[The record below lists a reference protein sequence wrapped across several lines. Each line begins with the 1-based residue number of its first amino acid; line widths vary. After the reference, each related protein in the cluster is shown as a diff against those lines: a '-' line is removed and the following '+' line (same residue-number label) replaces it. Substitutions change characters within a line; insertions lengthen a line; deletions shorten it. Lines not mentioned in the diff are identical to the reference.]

1 MLLFSG
7 QEVRADIQTNVGVS
21 RIAPLPD
28 KIAPINAPFPM
39 SPLKRPV
46 FPDRSFNITDYGAKG
61 DGTTKNTEP
70 FRNAIAACNAAGG
83 GRVIVPAGQW
93 FTGRDPPQ
101 EPRQPAPARKAR
113 KSISVDDPQDYLPVV
128 FTRWAGFEVMN
139 YSPLDLRQWLRE
151 HRHHRPGQTL
161 RPREQMVGLEQAAG

>member
-1 MLLFSG
+1 MKQTYPIRQRKLPKICRVTLISALATVCMLLFSG

-46 FPDRSFNITDYGAKG
+46 FPDRSFNLTDYGAKG
-61 DGTTKNTEP
+61 DGTTKNTES

-83 GRVIVPAGQW
+83 GRVIVLRASGSP
-93 FTGRDPPQ
+93 GRSTS
-101 EPRQPAPARKAR
+101 RATSICTSRKAR
-113 KSISVDDPQDYLPVV
+113 KSISVTIRRTTCRSCLP
-128 FTRWAGFEVMN
+128 AGRG
-139 YSPLDLRQWLRE
+139 SR
-151 HRHHRPGQTL
+151 
-161 RPREQMVGLEQAAG
+161 